1 MGQGEEVKSKS
12 EAQVE
17 IQVCLS
23 FSFII
28 YGTYCYAFIFFFY
41 RPKVEKEEAHS
52 PDNVQRLYLVL
63 GPESSERPVEE
74 KQSPHSGSKKGS
86 SSTDHDGGSSSDS
99 AGKNGSEGGRGNQ
112 LINLNIEK
120 EPLLR
125 LTVMGRKSLPDQEYD
140 TAATRGYRQKYP
152 ARALGEGIY
161 RIPRHNNPGKRM
173 HTHLVYRLE
182 LPSKDK
188 EDEPQESLNIKREGS
203 FIIHK
208 NPDQH
213 GGSPQFTGLQNKRK
227 ARFPAHLQGQ
237 FGHNKTVHA
246 DRPDMLNYER
256 LMGMEL
262 KTECEGDDDPA
273 SCSDLVKT
281 LGETAPTSPLLEAE
295 GTWA

>member
-1 MGQGEEVKSKS
+1 
-12 EAQVE
+12 
-17 IQVCLS
+17 
-23 FSFII
+23 
-28 YGTYCYAFIFFFY
+28 IFFFY

-52 PDNVQRLYLVL
+52 PDDVQRLYLVL
-63 GPESSERPVEE
+63 GPESGERPVEE

-86 SSTDHDGGSSSDS
+86 SSTDDDGGSSSAS

-125 LTVMGRKSLPDQEYD
+125 LMVMGRKSLPDPRKRSQPYWGFVDLFTTKLEDVKNALSFVAEYD
-140 TAATRGYRQKYP
+140 TAATRGYRHKYP

-188 EDEPQESLNIKREGS
+188 EDEPQESLNIEREGS
-203 FIIHK
+203 FIIHIK
-208 NPDQH
+208 NPGQH
-213 GGSPQFTGLQNKRK
+213 GRSPQFTGLQNKRK

-237 FGHNKTVHA
+237 FGHI
-246 DRPDMLNYER
+246 R
-256 LMGMEL
+256 LRGMGMEL
-262 KTECEGDDDPA
+262 KTECEGDDDLA

-281 LGETAPTSPLLEAE
+281 LERLHLPVPC
-295 GTWA
+295 